1 MDEDEAA
8 LLAELRA
15 ISQKS
20 AASRFDDNNNG
31 AAAAEHHG
39 VPLLA
44 ATSTGPD
51 STTPLVEKDQ
61 GNRQQE
67 QEEHTKSNDPSK
79 NKNRASTPPW
89 KQRKKKVQQQQQQQQ
104 PPQQTQL
111 DVDVVDTAGAEPKA
125 DASLAPNK
133 KLALPWKR
141 NPPSKRENQDKNADA
156 AAASMP
162 DATATTTGAPKYGIK
177 SDVPSTFQGERG
189 GAAEDA
195 ELLAL
200 LRGVSAKSGASRF
213 NDDGSGAEGAAS
225 GTATASGSSD
235 ADGDK
240 DPSSQKKLVLPW
252 KRNPPK
258 RETRQQEDEVL
269 VAPTGT
275 ATLEKSAD
283 TDETPPPVEPKYGI
297 QSDVPSTFQG
307 ERGGAAE
314 DAELLALLR
323 GVSAKSGGSRFDEGD
338 DEEESKV
345 IATESKPEGTAANKK
360 TTPPWRRKVGV
371 TKKQP
376 DVDVVVAAPPS
387 AIAREDSVAPP
398 AAAAAAAVSEQPAAE
413 PKYGIK
419 SGKPSTFQ
427 GERGGAAEDAELLAL
442 LRGVSSKSGASR
454 FDDDDRGG
462 AASETEPSEAQK
474 PQTKPSETEG
484 LEKTA
489 EQETAMAKEQSPPPW
504 KRAGTKPA
512 PKKETEVDVLVA
524 APPSPMPQTDSE
536 QIGENKELPIEA
548 KYRGIQ
554 SDVPST
560 FQGER
565 GGAAE
570 DAELLALLRN
580 VSSKSAGSRFNDPG
594 VEDTDVGAGASGA
607 STQSTSVTAETPNA
621 VSSAQPTSQRNAGA
635 VPPWKRGGRN
645 VSDKQA
651 DTDVVIAAPAAAPS
665 QPPSAVSE
673 SKTAPAPSHG
683 IKSDLPSTFK
693 GERGGAAE
701 DAELLALLRG
711 VTSQSASSRF
721 SDDPGAAAAADN
733 GSRPADP
740 TERSPDKKP
749 SVAAVP
755 EILAPSNGKSLVST
769 ETVSSSLGDK
779 NWKVRSQAYEM
790 LTAILKQAVD
800 SSPDL
805 VDSGSV
811 LEDLDV
817 RIFSFVEDNNA
828 NALDKAL
835 DFAKLYAESCRGAGD
850 AERAGKIV
858 SSLLKKNAFSSRPT
872 TLKLASALT
881 LKLMEVGSEGVAS
894 VHSVVDVLLKE
905 GLASRKPKVVQASAS
920 LILDAAVH
928 FGAAS
933 LPLALVTDS
942 APKMLSHSNAKVR
955 ESAVKTL
962 AEICRVLGTKATLQ
976 GVIDGMKKAQVSELD
991 ALLSS
996 QPEPTPVKTGLRSQA
1011 RGSSSGDALAAMQA
1025 GAKELEAQR
1034 FAARPTI
1041 DVVAA
1046 VAKSDYSQQIALPKW
1061 SQKVAALNTVIE
1073 CAGEKPYKL
1082 AQPSSSV
1089 NYSPL
1094 IAGKLVTL
1102 RCSLRAPLALCRCR

>member
-20 AASRFDDNNNG
+20 AASRFDDDNG
-31 AAAAEHHG
+31 AAAADKHHG
-39 VPLLA
+39 VPLPA
-44 ATSTGPD
+44 GTSTGPE

-67 QEEHTKSNDPSK
+67 QEEDTTKTNDPAK
-79 NKNRASTPPW
+79 NKNAASTPPW
-89 KQRKKKVQQQQQQQQ
+89 KQRKKKVEQQQQ
-104 PPQQTQL
+104 PSQQTQV
-111 DVDVVDTAGAEPKA
+111 DVDVVDTGGAEPKA
-125 DASLAPNK
+125 DESLAPNK

-156 AAASMP
+156 AAATASLP
-162 DATATTTGAPKYGIK
+162 DATAMTTGAPKFGIK

-213 NDDGSGAEGAAS
+213 NDDGGSGAEGAAPE
-225 GTATASGSSD
+225 TATASSE
-235 ADGDK
+235 ADGDKSK

-252 KRNPPK
+252 KRKPPK

-269 VAPTGT
+269 VG

-283 TDETPPPVEPKYGI
+283 TNETPPPVEPKYGI
-297 QSDVPSTFQG
+297 QSNVPSTFQG

-323 GVSAKSGGSRFDEGD
+323 GVSAKSGGSRFDEGEE
-338 DEEESKV
+338 EEESKA
-345 IATESKPEGTAANKK
+345 IATESKPEGTAANEK
-360 TTPPWRRKVGV
+360 TSPPWRRKAEM

-387 AIAREDSVAPP
+387 AIAREDSE
-398 AAAAAAAVSEQPAAE
+398 AAAVSEQPAAE

-419 SGKPSTFQ
+419 SDRPSTFQ
-427 GERGGAAEDAELLAL
+427 GERGGAAEDAEMLAL

-454 FDDDDRGG
+454 FDDDNDEGGG
-462 AASETEPSEAQK
+462 AASETQPSEAQK
-474 PQTKPSETEG
+474 PQAKPSETEV

-489 EQETAMAKEQSPPPW
+489 EQETAMTKEQSPPPW

-524 APPSPMPQTDSE
+524 APPSQMPQTDSE
-536 QIGENKELPIEA
+536 QIGENMELPIEPQHG
-548 KYRGIQ
+548 GIK

-580 VSSKSAGSRFNDPG
+580 VSSKSASSRFNDPE
-594 VEDTDVGAGASGA
+594 VEDTSVGAGASDA
-607 STQSTSVTAETPNA
+607 PTQPTAATAETPNA
-621 VSSAQPTSQRNAGA
+621 VSGAQPTSQRNAGA
-635 VPPWKRGGRN
+635 VPPWKRGGRK

-651 DTDVVIAAPAAAPS
+651 DTDVVIAAPAAAPP
-665 QPPSAVSE
+665 QRPSAVSE

-755 EILAPSNGKSLVST
+755 EILAPSNGGSLVT
-769 ETVSSSLGDK
+769 RETVSSSLDDK
-779 NWKVRSQAYEM
+779 NWKVRSQAFEM
-790 LTAILKQAVD
+790 LTAILTEAVD
-800 SSPDL
+800 SSHDL
-805 VDSGSV
+805 VDSDSV
-811 LEDLDV
+811 LEDLDD
-817 RIFSFVEDNNA
+817 RIFSFVEDSNA
-828 NALDKAL
+828 KALDKAL

-905 GLASRKPKVVQASAS
+905 GVASRKPKVVQASAS

-942 APKMLSHSNAKVR
+942 APKMLSNSNAKVR

-1025 GAKELEAQR
+1025 GVKELEAQR
-1034 FAARPTI
+1034 FAARPAI

-1094 IAGKLVTL
+1094 IVGKLVTL
-1102 RCSLRAPLALCRCR
+1102 RCSLRAPLALCR